1 MKCSFT
7 STVGTMLMFA
17 LVTLINVLFLI
28 MSLSLWSIC
37 TTVNKSLANWWHA
50 YEPDME
56 VNSL

>member
-1 MKCSFT
+1 
-7 STVGTMLMFA
+7 MFA